1 MVTDPSECVDSSR
14 ILPTLQEEFSP
25 VYEASYGGELL
36 MFVLKDIA
44 HHFIVLNPEKEQI
57 LQKLFDFEDHYL
69 KNNPYYFLFGIYEK
83 KAVSK
88 DHHHEIPD

>member
-44 HHFIVLNPEKEQI
+44 HHFIVLNPENI
-57 LQKLFDFEDHYL
+57 FCLGFMRRKLSFQMHR
-69 KNNPYYFLFGIYEK
+69 
-83 KAVSK
+83 
-88 DHHHEIPD
+88 